1 MSNPSDGG
9 DERDGGENGDDG
21 DNAVDWLGE
30 IDWSEEPPDG
40 PEEES
45 GGSGSSEPVDRI
57 QAGTADRDGTGDDTE
72 SRRVDPETGGG
83 RDGDDIE
90 SDGVSHADPDRDR
103 PDPSAETDDTGE
115 FDAETDDTGKSDA
128 DTDPSD
134 PTDQIRA
141 ALSEVR
147 REVRKAA
154 VIHAAAE
161 GALVAVVAGL
171 LLSLATPAALS
182 GAVGLPGVVFE
193 VLRSLP
199 TVGSVAPRT
208 IGVGWVV
215 AAGLGLAAFAA
226 AFGLRLRRPL
236 VEQFEAA
243 NPSVREALRT
253 ARDAVEGGRDTEM
266 ARRLYADVI
275 ATLRETSSLELV
287 EGRRLLVT
295 VLLVAVVAIAGV
307 QVAVVNPDLGGLLA
321 GGDAGTGV
329 QQPDDD
335 EDLQDGEE
343 ILGDAEDVEAGDE
356 VENITVPGTG
366 EGGDDGPTAP
376 GVGTGG
382 GGGSGEFD
390 SQQAGFAGNDRI
402 EDAELVREY
411 NLRIREFDD
420 EDETET
426 DDETA

>member
-1 MSNPSDGG
+1 MSNPSDAADGS
-9 DERDGGENGDDG
+9 DGGEDG
-21 DNAVDWLGE
+21 DGTGEDAVDWLGDIE
-30 IDWSEEPPDG
+30 WSEEPSDG
-40 PEEES
+40 SDEAVD
-45 GGSGSSEPVDRI
+45 GSGSSEPVDRTETGP
-57 QAGTADRDGTGDDTE
+57 AGRDDTGDDISSPQTDTQA
-72 SRRVDPETGGG
+72 RGG
-83 RDGDDIE
+83 RDGDDVE
-90 SDGVSHADPDRDR
+90 SDGTSRFDPDRGG
-103 PDPSAETDDTGE
+103 PDSGVGTGGTDE
-115 FDAETDDTGKSDA
+115 FDA
-128 DTDPSD
+128 DTDPSES
-134 PTDQIRA
+134 TDRIRA

-154 VIHAAAE
+154 VIHAASE
-161 GALVAVVAGL
+161 GALVAVAVGL
-171 LLSLATPAALS
+171 LLSVVTPAALS
-182 GAVGLPGVVFE
+182 GAIGLPGVVFE
-193 VLRSLP
+193 ALRRLP
-199 TVGSVAPRT
+199 AIGAVAPRT
-208 IGVGWVV
+208 IALGWVV
-215 AAGLGLAAFAA
+215 AVGLGVVAFAA

-236 VEQFEAA
+236 IEQFEAA
-243 NPSVREALRT
+243 NPPVREALRT

-295 VLLVAVVAIAGV
+295 VILVAGIAVAGV

-321 GGDAGTGV
+321 GGDAGPGV

-356 VENITVPGTG
+356 IENITVPGTG
-366 EGGDDGPTAP
+366 EGGDDGPIAP
-376 GVGTGG
+376 GVGTGS

-390 SQQAGFAGNDRI
+390 SQQAGFAGNERI

-420 EDETET
+420 EDATN
-426 DDETA
+426 DETA

>member
-1 MSNPSDGG
+1 MSNPGDGTDEHESGGSGDGSDEDGG
-9 DERDGGENGDDG
+9 GDGI
-21 DNAVDWLGE
+21 DWLSG
-30 IDWSEEPPDG
+30 IDWSEEPT
-40 PEEES
+40 
-45 GGSGSSEPVDRI
+45 GGSGAESSGSDSSESIDRI
-57 QAGTADRDGTGDDTE
+57 ETGTADRDDPGDDTGS
-72 SRRVDPETGGG
+72 SRGDTETGGS
-83 RDGDDIE
+83 RDEDDIGSDNTLRSE
-90 SDGVSHADPDRDR
+90 SDRDDPAAGIADEREP
-103 PDPSAETDDTGE
+103 
-115 FDAETDDTGKSDA
+115 
-128 DTDPSD
+128 DTDPSE

-154 VIHAAAE
+154 VIHAAVE

-171 LLSLATPAALS
+171 LLSVATPAPLS

-193 VLRSLP
+193 GLRSLP
-199 TVGSVAPRT
+199 VVGTVAPRT
-208 IGVGWVV
+208 IAVGWVV
-215 AAGLGLAAFAA
+215 AVGLGVVAFAA
-226 AFGLRLRRPL
+226 ACGLRLRRPL
-236 VEQFEAA
+236 IEQFEAA
-243 NPSVREALRT
+243 NPPVREALRT

-275 ATLRETSSLELV
+275 TTLRETSSLELV

-307 QVAVVNPDLGGLLA
+307 QVAVVNPDLGGILA
-321 GGDAGTGV
+321 GDDPGSGV

-335 EDLQDGEE
+335 EELQDGEE

-420 EDETET
+420 EDATN
-426 DDETA
+426 DETA

>member
-1 MSNPSDGG
+1 MSNPSDAA
-9 DERDGGENGDDG
+9 DKRDGGEDDDG
-21 DNAVDWLGE
+21 TSEDAVDWLGDIE
-30 IDWSEEPPDG
+30 WSEEPSDG
-40 PEEES
+40 SEKPSDGSEDKS
-45 GGSGSSEPVDRI
+45 GENDSSEPVDRI
-57 QAGTADRDGTGDDTE
+57 ETGPADRGDTRDDAGSRQADTQI
-72 SRRVDPETGGG
+72 GGG
-83 RDGDDIE
+83 RDGGDVE
-90 SDGVSHADPDRDR
+90 SDGMSRFDPDRDGS
-103 PDPSAETDDTGE
+103 DSGVDTDD
-115 FDAETDDTGKSDA
+115 FDADISSSASTDR
-128 DTDPSD
+128 
-134 PTDQIRA
+134 IRA

-154 VIHAAAE
+154 VIHAASE

-171 LLSLATPAALS
+171 LLSLVTPAALS
-182 GAVGLPGVVFE
+182 GAVGLPGVVFGA
-193 VLRSLP
+193 LRRLP
-199 TVGSVAPRT
+199 VIGAVVPRT
-208 IGVGWVV
+208 IAVGWVV
-215 AAGLGLAAFAA
+215 AVGLGVVAFAA

-236 VEQFEAA
+236 IEQFEAA
-243 NPSVREALRT
+243 NPPVREALRT
-253 ARDAVEGGRDTEM
+253 ARDAVDGGRDTEM

-295 VLLVAVVAIAGV
+295 VLLIAGVAIAGV

-321 GGDAGTGV
+321 GGDAGSGT
-329 QQPDDD
+329 QQPNDD
-335 EDLQDGEE
+335 EELQDGEE

-366 EGGDDGPTAP
+366 DGGDDAPTAP

-390 SQQAGFAGNDRI
+390 SQQAGFAGNERI

-420 EDETET
+420 EDGTET
-426 DDETA
+426 NDETA

>member
-1 MSNPSDGG
+1 MSNPSDGA
-9 DERDGGENGDDG
+9 DGSDGSEDGDDTG
-21 DNAVDWLGE
+21 EDAVDWLGDIE
-30 IDWSEEPPDG
+30 WSEEPSGGSDD
-40 PEEES
+40 ES
-45 GGSGSSEPVDRI
+45 GGRGSSESIDRI
-57 QAGTADRDGTGDDTE
+57 ETSSADRDDAGDGPRGRQTDT
-72 SRRVDPETGGG
+72 ETGGG
-83 RDGDDIE
+83 RGGGGVE
-90 SDGVSHADPDRDR
+90 SGGISRADSDRDG
-103 PDPSAETDDTGE
+103 PESGVDTGGSGE
-115 FDAETDDTGKSDA
+115 FDADINDINA
-128 DTDPSD
+128 DIDPSES
-134 PTDQIRA
+134 PARIRA

-154 VIHAAAE
+154 VIHAASE
-161 GALVAVVAGL
+161 GALVAVVTGL

-182 GAVGLPGVVFE
+182 GAVGLPGVVFGA
-193 VLRSLP
+193 LRRLP
-199 TVGSVAPRT
+199 VIGAVAPRT
-208 IGVGWVV
+208 IAVWWF
-215 AAGLGLAAFAA
+215 AAMGLGFVAFAA

-243 NPSVREALRT
+243 NPPVREALRT

-275 ATLRETSSLELV
+275 ATLQETSSVELV

-295 VLLVAVVAIAGV
+295 VLLVVIVAVAGV

-321 GGDAGTGV
+321 GGDTGPGV
-329 QQPDDD
+329 EQPDDD
-335 EDLQDGEE
+335 EELQDGDE

-420 EDETET
+420 EDATN
-426 DDETA
+426 DETA

>member
-9 DERDGGENGDDG
+9 NERESGESGDGIDEDDGGDG
-21 DNAVDWLGE
+21 IDWLSG
-30 IDWSEEPPDG
+30 IDWSEEPPG
-40 PEEES
+40 EPGAES
-45 GGSGSSEPVDRI
+45 GGSDSSESADRI
-57 QAGTADRDGTGDDTE
+57 ETGTADRDDTGSGRVNTE
-72 SRRVDPETGGG
+72 TGG
-83 RDGDDIE
+83 RDGNDVGSDTTRGSE
-90 SDGVSHADPDRDR
+90 SDRDDPDAGTANERE
-103 PDPSAETDDTGE
+103 P
-115 FDAETDDTGKSDA
+115 
-128 DTDPSD
+128 DTDRSE

-154 VIHAAAE
+154 LLHAAAE

-171 LLSLATPAALS
+171 VVSLATPAALS
-182 GAVGLPGVVFE
+182 GAIGLPGVVFE
-193 VLRSLP
+193 ALRSLP
-199 TVGSVAPRT
+199 VVGAVAPR
-208 IGVGWVV
+208 IIAVGWVV
-215 AAGLGLAAFAA
+215 GVGLWFVAFAA
-226 AFGLRLRRPL
+226 TFGLRLRRPL
-236 VEQFEAA
+236 IEQFEAA
-243 NPSVREALRT
+243 NPPVREALRT

-321 GGDAGTGV
+321 GSDAGSGV

-335 EDLQDGEE
+335 EELQDGDE

-390 SQQAGFAGNDRI
+390 SQQAGFAGNERI

-420 EDETET
+420 EDATN
-426 DDETA
+426 DETA

>member
-9 DERDGGENGDDG
+9 DERESGEHGDGIDEDDGGDG
-21 DNAVDWLGE
+21 IDWLSG
-30 IDWSEEPPDG
+30 IDWSEEPPDEPG
-40 PEEES
+40 AES
-45 GGSGSSEPVDRI
+45 SGSDSSESVDRI
-57 QAGTADRDGTGDDTE
+57 ETGTADRDDTGSGRVDTE
-72 SRRVDPETGGG
+72 TGG
-83 RDGDDIE
+83 RDGNDVGSNTTRGSE
-90 SDGVSHADPDRDR
+90 SDRDDPEAGTADEREP
-103 PDPSAETDDTGE
+103 
-115 FDAETDDTGKSDA
+115 
-128 DTDPSD
+128 DTDRSE

-154 VIHAAAE
+154 LLHAAAE

-171 LLSLATPAALS
+171 VLSLATPAALS
-182 GAVGLPGVVFE
+182 GAIGLPGVVFE
-193 VLRSLP
+193 ALRSLP
-199 TVGSVAPRT
+199 GVGAVAPRT
-208 IGVGWVV
+208 IAVGWVV
-215 AAGLGLAAFAA
+215 AVGLGFVAFAV

-236 VEQFEAA
+236 IEQFEAA
-243 NPSVREALRT
+243 NPPVREALRT

-287 EGRRLLVT
+287 GGRRLLVT

-321 GGDAGTGV
+321 GGDAGSGV

-335 EDLQDGEE
+335 QELQDGDE

-376 GVGTGG
+376 DVGTGG

-390 SQQAGFAGNDRI
+390 SQQAGFAGNERI

-420 EDETET
+420 EDATN
-426 DDETA
+426 DETA

>member
-1 MSNPSDGG
+1 MSNPGNGADGSGG
-9 DERDGGENGDDG
+9 DERDSGGDG
-21 DNAVDWLGE
+21 DGTDGDAVDWLGDVE
-30 IDWSEEPPDG
+30 WSEEPPDG
-40 PEEES
+40 PEAES
-45 GGSGSSEPVDRI
+45 AGSHSPEPVDRI
-57 QAGTADRDGTGDDTE
+57 GESPPDRRDTGNDTG
-72 SRRVDPETGGG
+72 SRRIDAKTAGG
-83 RDGDDIE
+83 RDGDDTE
-90 SDGVSHADPDRDR
+90 GGGVSHADPDRG
-103 PDPSAETDDTGE
+103 DPGSGVGTGGTDT
-115 FDAETDDTGKSDA
+115 SDA
-128 DTDPSD
+128 DLNPSESTDR
-134 PTDQIRA
+134 IRA

-161 GALVAVVAGL
+161 GALVAVVAGF

-182 GAVGLPGVVFE
+182 GVVGLPGVVFE
-193 VLRSLP
+193 ALRRLP
-199 TVGSVAPRT
+199 IVGAVAPRI
-208 IGVGWVV
+208 IGVGWFA
-215 AAGLGLAAFAA
+215 AAGLGLVAFVA

-236 VEQFEAA
+236 IEQFEAA
-243 NPSVREALRT
+243 NPPVREALRT

-287 EGRRLLVT
+287 AGRRLVVT
-295 VLLVAVVAIAGV
+295 GLLIAVVAIAGV
-307 QVAVVNPDLGGLLA
+307 QVAVVSPDLGGFLA

-329 QQPDDD
+329 QQPDD
-335 EDLQDGEE
+335 EELQDGEE

-366 EGGDDGPTAP
+366 EGGDGGPTAP

-420 EDETET
+420 ADATN
-426 DDETA
+426 DETA